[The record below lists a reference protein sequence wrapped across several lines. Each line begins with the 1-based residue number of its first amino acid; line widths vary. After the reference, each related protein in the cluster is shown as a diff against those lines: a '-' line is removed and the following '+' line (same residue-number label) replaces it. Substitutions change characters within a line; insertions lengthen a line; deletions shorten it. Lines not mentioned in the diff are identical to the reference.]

1 MKVDN
6 KESEGMTRTITMM
19 QPYLFPYLNYFQL
32 IAAADVFVL
41 GDDLQYIKSGWIN
54 RNRILEHNDAR
65 MITFPLK
72 RDSFDLAINQ
82 RQLSDTFGDESKRLI
97 NLLKHHYSRA
107 PCFSLV
113 MPLLER
119 LISFPER
126 NLALYIEHAIRGL
139 CTYLDI
145 GTRVVRASD
154 LNLPRVL
161 DKQDRVIQT
170 AKLFDATLYINPM
183 GGMALYDQD
192 YFSRHGLAL
201 RFMRMDEISYPQYRS
216 PFVSNLSI
224 IDVMMFNDV
233 ERIQALL
240 GCYSL
245 HLGCAHSAP
254 APVSDIAWS

>member
-1 MKVDN
+1 
-6 KESEGMTRTITMM
+6 MTRTITMM

-82 RQLSDTFGDESKRLI
+82 RQLSDTFDDESKRLV
-97 NLLKHHYSRA
+97 NVLKHHYSRA
-107 PCFSLV
+107 PYFSQV

-119 LISFPER
+119 LIGFPER
-126 NLALYIEHAIRGL
+126 NLALYIEHTIRGL
-139 CTYLDI
+139 CAYLDI
-145 GTRVVRASD
+145 DTQVVRASD
-154 LNLPRVL
+154 LNLPRIL
-161 DKQDRVIQT
+161 DKQDRVIKT
-170 AKLFDATLYINPM
+170 AQLFDATLYINPM
-183 GGMALYDQD
+183 GGMALYGQD
-192 YFSRHGLAL
+192 YFLRQGLAL
-201 RFMRMDEISYPQYRS
+201 KFMQMDDISYPQYRL
-216 PFVSNLSI
+216 PFVANLSI

-233 ERIQALL
+233 QRIRTLL

-245 HLGCAHSAP
+245 HVGCTTPS
-254 APVSDIAWS
+254 PVVTSQTVTS